1 LQQKLRRIK
10 MKIRVVLYG
19 VVLAVSMLVSS
30 AAKADPVTLSCG
42 STPENRVGNGFI
54 HFNESRETAGGGTAE
69 NPDYDTSATFSDT
82 EIRWKVDRA
91 RPELGT
97 DHYTYV
103 LSRTTGELHQTL
115 YNPNLRYGNGTSV
128 SYCAPVKKQF

>member
-1 LQQKLRRIK
+1 

-19 VVLAVSMLVSS
+19 VAFAVSML
-30 AAKADPVTLSCG
+30 AAPAAEADPVTLSCG
-42 STPENRVGNGFI
+42 PTSASRVGNGFI

-69 NPDYDTSATFSDT
+69 NPDYDTSATFSGT
-82 EIRWKVDRA
+82 EIRWKLDRP

-103 LSRTTGELHQTL
+103 LSRTTGELDVTL
-115 YNPNLRYGNGTSV
+115 YNPNLKLGNGTSV
-128 SYCAPVKKQF
+128 SYCTAAKKQF